1 MKANKTKSKRQS
13 ISGGRSPYSLLGR
26 PFSGPQLF
34 SSTGGVSVP
43 GQRSTAMP
51 FVRNELQSATK
62 SLTPPVF
69 GPCFNCGKLGH
80 FRRACP
86 LLSSKS

>member
-1 MKANKTKSKRQS
+1 MKANKRQS
-13 ISGGRSPYSLLGR
+13 ISGGRTPYSLLGR